1 MTEQARH
8 KLSKA
13 VGEAIE
19 AFVEEVT
26 PKPKP
31 PSNTEEDLDR
41 PMSHEELEELCIHI
55 PTAVIGYITGMSN
68 AGVRN
73 FFLRRVGVPQDVA
86 SKVRRLHRLIEEL
99 AAEKHV
105 HRRGGARPRESP
117 PPDTGK
123 EQEEQV
129 IDEGPLPML
138 DRGPSAFFSVD
149 CTRVWKSTLCD
160 V

>member
-1 MTEQARH
+1 MTGQARH

-31 PSNTEEDLDR
+31 PPDTEDDLSR
-41 PMSHEELEELCIHI
+41 PMSHDELEDLCVHI
-55 PTAVIGYITGMSN
+55 PTAVIGYITGMSID
-68 AGVRN
+68 GIRN
-73 FFLRRVGVPQDVA
+73 YFKRRVSVPQDVA
-86 SKVRRLHRLIEEL
+86 SKVRRLHRLLEEL

-105 HRRGGARPRESP
+105 HRRGGARPRKSP

-123 EQEEQV
+123 NK
-129 IDEGPLPML
+129 
-138 DRGPSAFFSVD
+138 
-149 CTRVWKSTLCD
+149 KSK
-160 V
+160 

>member
-8 KLSKA
+8 RLSRA

-31 PSNTEEDLDR
+31 PPDTEDLDR
-41 PMSHEELEELCIHI
+41 PMSHDELEDLCVHI
-55 PTAVIGYITGMSN
+55 PTAVIGYIAGMSLD
-68 AGVRN
+68 GVRN
-73 FFLRRVGVPQDVA
+73 YFKRRVSVPPDVA
-86 SKVRRLHRLIEEL
+86 SKVRRLHRLLEEL

-105 HRRGGARPRESP
+105 HRRGGARPRKSP

-123 EQEEQV
+123 KK
-129 IDEGPLPML
+129 
-138 DRGPSAFFSVD
+138 
-149 CTRVWKSTLCD
+149 KSK
-160 V
+160 

>member
-31 PSNTEEDLDR
+31 PPGTEEDLDR
-41 PMSHEELEELCIHI
+41 PMSHDELDELCIHI

-86 SKVRRLHRLIEEL
+86 SKVRRLHRLLEEL

-105 HRRGGARPRESP
+105 HRRGGARPRKSP

-123 EQEEQV
+123 KK
-129 IDEGPLPML
+129 
-138 DRGPSAFFSVD
+138 
-149 CTRVWKSTLCD
+149 KSK
-160 V
+160 